1 MSFNYNSA
9 EVTSWLKS
17 SMWAAVA
24 PSVTTKPTPDM
35 SKTGLLTQLRNLA
48 KSATTDELKN
58 ELYDHI
64 VAVLAMDTQNGRDAV
79 GQFLEEANA
88 KGDLHSIALGNR
100 ILDCLFTEDGVINFG
115 DELTFDKVN
124 LNNAMI
130 FLAKNSFFENQD
142 VQTYMNEHP
151 GTRPTIEAHFQQH
164 ITPSVQKKAHLQNSR
179 ILPRIREAMAL
190 VLAPSPQRLVITS
203 VDAKEREQFGI
214 NSPSA
219 SPRVSYDGH
228 SRGGLMLEIGGE
240 EDDLEDGTST
250 PRSSIAAQQRL
261 DEVTS
266 GVRTPLM
273 TAALRSTEAHGR
285 NEGEEEYDFGSI
297 GSRSRSNSSIEDECK
312 YQESDDGP
320 VEATLVDE
328 KLLDGPSSLNKV
340 WTWLTTDYGKNIG
353 STVAK
358 IVAWAAIVFTGVI
371 PALLFIPLVCAAVD
385 AGKRRFIERIME
397 VKASPYEKHLE
408 GWKIRQDEEGY
419 LIVRNSLQEQD

>member
-24 PSVTTKPTPDM
+24 SSVTTKPTPDM

-48 KSATTDELKN
+48 KSATTDKLKN

-100 ILDCLFTEDGVINFG
+100 ILDCLFTEDGVINFD
-115 DELTFDKVN
+115 DELTSDKVN

-130 FLAKNSFFENQD
+130 FLCKNSFFENRD

-151 GTRPTIEAHFQQH
+151 GTRERITQHFLSY
-164 ITPSVQKKAHLQNSR
+164 ITSSVREKAHLQNST
-179 ILPRIREAMAL
+179 ILSRIRAAMVP
-190 VLAPSPQRLVITS
+190 VLPPSPQRVITS
-203 VDAKEREQFGI
+203 VDVTQREEFGI
-214 NSPSA
+214 NSPCA
-219 SPRVSYDGH
+219 SPRVSTDGR
-228 SRGGLMLEIGGE
+228 SRGGLMLEIEVE
-240 EDDLEDGTST
+240 EDNLEDGTST
-250 PRSSIAAQQRL
+250 PKSSIAPQQWL
-261 DEVTS
+261 GEVTS
-266 GVRTPLM
+266 DVRTPLM

-285 NEGEEEYDFGSI
+285 NAGSI
-297 GSRSRSNSSIEDECK
+297 GSHSRSNSSIEDECK

-385 AGKRRFIERIME
+385 AGKRRSIERIME
-397 VKASPYEKHLE
+397 VKASPYEEHPE
-408 GWKIRQDEEGY
+408 GRKIREDEEGY